1 MAVGKFMRSGGM
13 AALAAALAIVAL
25 PAQAQDRDQ
34 GRWNR
39 GGDAAAQ
46 DNGNGRGDNDRG
58 NRRGGGDRGARGDSA
73 DRGQAQGQQRTWWRG
88 GGNDN
93 RGGGGGWR
101 GRGEAQAQAPAP
113 VPQQAPPQVRTERR
127 SWSGNGQ
134 WQGRNR
140 SYVDPNRN
148 DSYRDTTRQRTLDGN
163 RWRDTDRRG
172 YDNRWRGDNRWQGSR
187 QGYTGNWNR
196 DWRRDNRYDWRS
208 YRSSNR
214 YVYRLSPYYAPY
226 RNYSYR
232 RLSPGFYL
240 EALFFGSR
248 YWIDDP
254 WYYRLPPADGP
265 YRWVRYYDDALL
277 VDIYSGEVVDVIY
290 DFFW

>member
-13 AALAAALAIVAL
+13 AALAAALAIVAM
-25 PAQAQDRDQ
+25 PAQAQERGQ

-46 DNGNGRGDNDRG
+46 DNNGGRGENNSER
-58 NRRGGGDRGARGDSA
+58 RRGGTDRGARGDSA
-73 DRGQAQGQQRTWWRG
+73 GQSQGQGQQRSWWRG
-88 GGNDN
+88 
-93 RGGGGGWR
+93 R
-101 GRGEAQAQAPAP
+101 EARAQAPTPAP
-113 VPQQAPPQVRTERR
+113 APQAPAQVQTERR
-127 SWSGNGQ
+127 SWSGSGQRDGGQ
-134 WQGRNR
+134 WQGRDRRTVDTNR
-140 SYVDPNRN
+140 TDRWR
-148 DSYRDTTRQRTLDGN
+148 DADRDTTRQRAVDSA
-163 RWRDTDRRG
+163 RQRSQ
-172 YDNRWRGDNRWQGSR
+172 YDNRWRNNDGRWQRDNRWQGNR
-187 QGYTGNWNR
+187 QGYAGNWSR
-196 DWRRDNRYDWRS
+196 DWRRDNRYDWRG

-214 YVYRLSPYYAPY
+214 HVYRLSPYYAPY

-232 RLSPGFYL
+232 RLSPGFHL

-248 YWIDDP
+248 YWINDP